1 MKINLLQAILIGII
15 YYLSVNGTP
24 WLSLLG
30 STVMARPLI
39 CGTFVGF
46 VLGDPVQGCIYG
58 AAISLPYLAYI
69 SAGGTVPM
77 DPGLAGTL
85 GTALALASGATPS
98 VAVTLAVPIGL
109 LGTVIWIVHMTV
121 DISFLHMIDNA
132 VEKGKYKNVDRIQ
145 MFVPQIFLFI
155 ISVIPV
161 MIVVYFG
168 SGAISSL
175 LSSLSGTPMHILNVI
190 GGVLPALGIAMILQ
204 SINNKNILIYYFI
217 GAVLAVYLK
226 LPIIAVSVIGFII
239 AFLYTELQFAK
250 DKGVSSNG

>member
-1 MKINLLQAILIGII
+1 MMKINLIQAILIGII

-46 VLGDPVQGCIYG
+46 ILGDPVQGCIYG

-85 GTALALASGATPS
+85 GTALAMAAKASPS
-98 VAVTLAVPIGL
+98 IAVTLAVPIGL

-132 VEKGKYKNVDRIQ
+132 AENADIKKTDRIQ
-145 MFVPQIFLFI
+145 MYLPQVFLFLI
-155 ISVIPV
+155 TVVPV
-161 MIVVYFG
+161 MIIVYFG
-168 SGAISSL
+168 SGAVSSL
-175 LSSLSGTPMHILNVI
+175 LSSLSGTPLHILNVI

-204 SINNKNILIYYFI
+204 SISNKHILIYYFI
-217 GAVLAVYLK
+217 GVVLAVYLN
-226 LPIIAVSVIGFII
+226 LPIIAVSVVGFII
-239 AFLYTELQFAK
+239 AFLYTQLLFSKTKEVQ
-250 DKGVSSNG
+250 

>member
-1 MKINLLQAILIGII
+1 MKINLIQAILIGII

-85 GTALALASGATPS
+85 GTALAMAAKASPS
-98 VAVTLAVPIGL
+98 IAVTLAVPIGL

-121 DISFLHMIDNA
+121 DISFLHMIDRAANNA
-132 VEKGKYKNVDRIQ
+132 DMKKVDRIQ
-145 MFVPQIFLFI
+145 MYLPQVFLFLI
-155 ISVIPV
+155 TVIPV
-161 MIVVYFG
+161 MVIVYFG
-168 SGAISSL
+168 SGAVSSL
-175 LSSLSGTPMHILNVI
+175 LSSLSGTPLHILNVI

-204 SINNKNILIYYFI
+204 SINNKHILIYYFI
-217 GAVLAVYLK
+217 GVVLAVYLK
-226 LPIIAVSVIGFII
+226 LPIIAVSVAGFII
-239 AFLYTELQFAK
+239 AFLYTQLLFSKSKEA
-250 DKGVSSNG
+250 

>member
-1 MKINLLQAILIGII
+1 MMKINLIQAILIGII

-46 VLGDPVQGCIYG
+46 ILGDPVQGCIYG

-85 GTALALASGATPS
+85 GTALAMAAKASPS
-98 VAVTLAVPIGL
+98 IAVTLAVPIGL

-132 VEKGKYKNVDRIQ
+132 AENADIKKADRIQ
-145 MFVPQIFLFI
+145 MYLPQVFLFLI
-155 ISVIPV
+155 TVVPV
-161 MIVVYFG
+161 MIIVYFG
-168 SGAISSL
+168 SGAVSSL
-175 LSSLSGTPMHILNVI
+175 LSSLSGTPLHILNVI

-204 SINNKNILIYYFI
+204 SINNKHILIYYFI
-217 GAVLAVYLK
+217 GVVLAVYLN
-226 LPIIAVSVIGFII
+226 LPIIAVSVVGFII
-239 AFLYTELQFAK
+239 AFLYTQLLFSKAREAQ
-250 DKGVSSNG
+250 

>member
-1 MKINLLQAILIGII
+1 MKINLIQAILIGII

-46 VLGDPVQGCIYG
+46 ILGDPVQGCIYG

-85 GTALALASGATPS
+85 GTALAMAAKASPS
-98 VAVTLAVPIGL
+98 IAVTLAVPIGL

-132 VEKGKYKNVDRIQ
+132 AENADIKKADRIQ
-145 MFVPQIFLFI
+145 MYLPQVFLFLI
-155 ISVIPV
+155 TVVPV
-161 MIVVYFG
+161 MIIVYFG
-168 SGAISSL
+168 SGAVSSL
-175 LSSLSGTPMHILNVI
+175 LSSLSGTPLHILNVI

-204 SINNKNILIYYFI
+204 SINNKHILIYYFI
-217 GAVLAVYLK
+217 GVVLAVYLN
-226 LPIIAVSVIGFII
+226 LPIIAVSVVGFII
-239 AFLYTELQFAK
+239 AFLYTQLLFSKAK
-250 DKGVSSNG
+250 EAQ

>member
-1 MKINLLQAILIGII
+1 MMKINLIQAILIGII

-46 VLGDPVQGCIYG
+46 ILGDPVQGCIYG

-85 GTALALASGATPS
+85 GTALAMAAKASPS
-98 VAVTLAVPIGL
+98 IAVTLAVPIGL

-132 VEKGKYKNVDRIQ
+132 AENADIKKADRIQ
-145 MFVPQIFLFI
+145 MYLPQVFLFLI
-155 ISVIPV
+155 TVVPV
-161 MIVVYFG
+161 MIIVYFG
-168 SGAISSL
+168 SGAVSSL
-175 LSSLSGTPMHILNVI
+175 LSSLSGTPLHILNVI

-204 SINNKNILIYYFI
+204 SINNKHILIYYFI
-217 GAVLAVYLK
+217 GVVLAVYLN
-226 LPIIAVSVIGFII
+226 LPIIAVSVVGFII
-239 AFLYTELQFAK
+239 AFLYTQLLFSKAK
-250 DKGVSSNG
+250 EAQ

>member
-1 MKINLLQAILIGII
+1 MKINLIQAILIGII

-46 VLGDPVQGCIYG
+46 ILGDPVQGCIYG

-85 GTALALASGATPS
+85 GTALAMAAKASPS
-98 VAVTLAVPIGL
+98 IAVTLAVPIGL

-132 VEKGKYKNVDRIQ
+132 AENADIKKTDRIQ
-145 MFVPQIFLFI
+145 MYLPQVFLFLI
-155 ISVIPV
+155 TVVPV
-161 MIVVYFG
+161 MIIVYFG
-168 SGAISSL
+168 SGAVSSL
-175 LSSLSGTPMHILNVI
+175 LSSLSGTPLHILNVI

-204 SINNKNILIYYFI
+204 SINNKHILIYYFI
-217 GAVLAVYLK
+217 GVVLAVYLN
-226 LPIIAVSVIGFII
+226 LPIIAVSVVGFII
-239 AFLYTELQFAK
+239 AFLYTQLLFSKTKEAQ
-250 DKGVSSNG
+250 

>member
-1 MKINLLQAILIGII
+1 MKINLIQAILIGII

-46 VLGDPVQGCIYG
+46 ILGDPVQGCIYG

-85 GTALALASGATPS
+85 GTALAMAAKASPS
-98 VAVTLAVPIGL
+98 IAVTLAVPIGL

-132 VEKGKYKNVDRIQ
+132 AENADIKKADRIQ
-145 MFVPQIFLFI
+145 MYLPQVFLFLI
-155 ISVIPV
+155 TVVPV
-161 MIVVYFG
+161 MIIVYFG
-168 SGAISSL
+168 SGAVSSL
-175 LSSLSGTPMHILNVI
+175 LSSLSGTPLHILNVI

-204 SINNKNILIYYFI
+204 SINNKHILIYYFI
-217 GAVLAVYLK
+217 GVVLAVYLN
-226 LPIIAVSVIGFII
+226 LPIIAVSVVGFII
-239 AFLYTELQFAK
+239 AFLYTQLLFSKAREAQ
-250 DKGVSSNG
+250 